1 MNTGSQIFTVSKFV
15 EAIKERYPGAKKIA
29 VIINFNHLGKTKY
42 NFITNPLS
50 VFVEKERLDVDTICD
65 LLGVEQFTF
74 SINQSQYNY
83 MSSRK
88 SYTYWSLVIDTTK
101 QTKKIEDEDREYY
114 PSVLYYIQ
122 DQKFIESLLPQPKE
136 FNIDE
141 LCN

>member
-1 MNTGSQIFTVSKFV
+1 
-15 EAIKERYPGAKKIA
+15 
-29 VIINFNHLGKTKY
+29 
-42 NFITNPLS
+42 
-50 VFVEKERLDVDTICD
+50 
-65 LLGVEQFTF
+65 
-74 SINQSQYNY
+74 

-141 LCN
+141 L